1 MVLLVVLL
9 WAFFGKVALTIQ
21 FYLWSEFGQEIKL
34 NICCCCLSSP
44 WLVEGMTGDDG
55 AGCAA
60 DGWKVIVVMVLERL
74 MIVIDWETGLLQ
86 F

>member
-60 DGWKVIVVMVLERL
+60 GRVEGDGG
-74 MIVIDWETGLLQ
+74 DGTGEVDDRD
-86 F
+86 